1 MQHKGRVSFLVFL
14 LILLMLTSSGNLSAQ
29 EWKRY
34 QEIQDAT
41 GNQFAVYLR
50 VNEKN
55 DANELISNP
64 FCGGSLVHVQVV
76 VTAAHCIWGIYGD
89 PNSALTY
96 SGGEVWIQEPG
107 KHKSDVTAKRVKGLK
122 IFHPETLGKLKNW
135 TNGAQDDI
143 AFIVLEEPIVKSVPY
158 KFATKEQLEFAVQNK
173 LSAFMYG
180 YGFNSVAEHNAYYS
194 ILQENR
200 YSIESIMN
208 PHKIEYKVLAD
219 PLPEYYKHHVGLP
232 KMLLLKAGDNCP
244 ATVSSGSPATI
255 VINGEELLVG
265 PGSHSTGWACTE
277 LPNYSTESQ
286 QFGFQYRNV
295 TSHISIA
302 YFQDLMNEAISF
314 AASVAE
320 RKANELKA
328 QQEAVRA
335 AAELKSKQE
344 AEEKALAEAQ
354 AAADLKAKQEA
365 DAKAAADKL
374 VAAKAAAQKKT
385 TITCVKGKLTK
396 KVTAV
401 TPKCPSAYKKR

>member
-1 MQHKGRVSFLVFL
+1 MCLAL
-14 LILLMLTSSGNLSAQ
+14 LNIVGIDNASAQ

-34 QEIQDAT
+34 QEIHDAT

-55 DANELISNP
+55 DSNELISNP

-89 PNSALTY
+89 PNNPLSY
-96 SGGEVWIQEPG
+96 NNGELWIQEPG
-107 KHKSDVTAKRVKGLK
+107 KHKSDPTAKRVKALK
-122 IFHPETLGKLKNW
+122 IIHPDSLGKLKNW

-143 AFIVLEEPIVKSVPY
+143 AFIILEEPIVKSVPY
-158 KFATKEQLEFAVQNK
+158 KVATKEQLEFAVKNK

-194 ILQENR
+194 IPQENR

-208 PHKIEYKVLAD
+208 PHKIEYRVLTER
-219 PLPEYYKHHVGLP
+219 LPEYYKHHVGLP

-302 YFQDLMNEAISF
+302 YFQDLMQKAISMVP
-314 AASVAE
+314 AKVADKEVSKVESEHTPSALPEIKKELVPVKPQASKTKVTIRCA
-320 RKANELKA
+320 
-328 QQEAVRA
+328 
-335 AAELKSKQE
+335 
-344 AEEKALAEAQ
+344 
-354 AAADLKAKQEA
+354 KAK
-365 DAKAAADKL
+365 KIIY
-374 VAAKAAAQKKT
+374 KT
-385 TITCVKGKLTK
+385 AYSPLCPKGYARL
-396 KVTAV
+396 
-401 TPKCPSAYKKR
+401 